1 MLKEEGSL
9 DPPNHHMGVMTDME
23 STIMERGGTIE
34 TGLERMREMKVWSN
48 SYVTIPTLD
57 FQIESQ
63 LLDFAIF
70 RKSEKFLDP
79 C

>member
-34 TGLERMREMKVWSN
+34 NRIRENEGNEGMV
-48 SYVTIPTLD
+48 
-57 FQIESQ
+57 QQ
-63 LLDFAIF
+63 LCDDTHAGFSDRISIA
-70 RKSEKFLDP
+70 
-79 C
+79 